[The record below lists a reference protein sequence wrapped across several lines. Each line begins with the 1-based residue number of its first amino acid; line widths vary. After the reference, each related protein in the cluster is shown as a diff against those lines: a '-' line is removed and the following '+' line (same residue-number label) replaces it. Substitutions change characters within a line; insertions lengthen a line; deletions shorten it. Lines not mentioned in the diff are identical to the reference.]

1 MLDLSQNEENVG
13 LKSLKLPFL
22 CRKWMIAMMK
32 TGVTLEFEVFHFQS
46 NPNISTNKN
55 VRWMHQNTMWVRW
68 F

>member
-1 MLDLSQNEENVG
+1 MLDLSQNEGVG
-13 LKSLKLPFL
+13 LKLPFL

-32 TGVTLEFEVFHFQS
+32 TGVTLDFEKFHFQS

-55 VRWMHQNTMWVRW
+55 VRWMHQNTMWLRW